1 MNCCWPPVRQKS
13 PVSRPDTGWMQEQ
26 LELEVAASRFWP
38 KDWIQTPP
46 RGSEQVYMVPQC
58 TDRLQPSLSWM
69 NHICVQ
75 SAGRYVTPNANTGVR
90 GLNEDLFSG
99 YLNVFFVFFLFVL
112 DGKWNVPG
120 GTSELITVMS
130 VICLSL
136 CPSASDSWHSC
147 NLTFA
152 GRSSHRIKL
161 TFWVLDMKL

>member
-99 YLNVFFVFFLFVL
+99 YLNVFLFFFIRPGWKMKCSWWDVRVNHSNVSNMFV
-112 DGKWNVPG
+112 
-120 GTSELITVMS
+120 IM
-130 VICLSL
+130 SL
-136 CPSASDSWHSC
+136 CFGQLAQ
-147 NLTFA
+147 L
-152 GRSSHRIKL
+152 
-161 TFWVLDMKL
+161 